1 MAIRHLSI
9 ASLATLAVLA
19 VAGCSGGQKAAQNSS
34 TGASSDSLLAS
45 SPIEPAQGQLQ
56 PSSTVPTPAPEQTQ
70 SAPTPAGNPPKVGQ
84 ATTPPPQA
92 KPKPKPPAPEAPSA
106 TVTEGTGVKITMGTA
121 LTSETATVG
130 QEWVGQV
137 AEAVTVG
144 AMAPFPA
151 GSVVHGVVSA
161 VKPAAKGDRALLV
174 LRVTSIEANGKTQQI
189 SATADSII
197 AGSTRTR
204 NVGAVAGTAAAGALI
219 GSAVGGGKGALIG
232 GILGGAAATGAAA
245 NSKGFQVTVKEGAEM
260 VFKVDHDTKLRL

>member
-1 MAIRHLSI
+1 MAIRRL
-9 ASLATLAVLA
+9 SLATLALLLA
-19 VAGCSGGQKAAQNSS
+19 AGCGQKAAQNTS

-56 PSSTVPTPAPEQTQ
+56 PQSNVPPTPAPTPTPTQTAP
-70 SAPTPAGNPPKVGQ
+70 APTPK

-106 TVTEGTGVKITMGTA
+106 TVTAGTGVKITVGTA

-130 QEWVGQV
+130 QEWIGQV

-144 AMAPFPA
+144 TMAPFPA
-151 GSVVHGVVSA
+151 GSVVHGVVAS

-174 LRVTSIEANGKTQQI
+174 LRVTSIEANGKTHEI
-189 SATADSII
+189 SATADSLI

-204 NVGAVAGTAAAGALI
+204 NVGAVAGGAAAGALV

-232 GILGGAAATGAAA
+232 GLLGGAAATGAAA
-245 NSKGFQVTVKEGAEM
+245 SSKGYQVTVKEGAEM
-260 VFKVDHDTKLRL
+260 VFKVDHDTKLKL